1 MGITLLDGLGDKIRS
16 SSSLTGLKAII
27 IMNKN
32 SNNLIEN
39 FTLLISNTRLY
50 LINLLDF
57 RKDADQL
64 NTTQAIKAD
73 VQFKGATAW
82 ILICSIFVASIGLNT
97 NSIPVVIGA
106 MLISP
111 LMGPILGVGLSIAIN
126 DIDTLKSSLISLGT
140 MVLLSVLTSF
150 LYFYVFDINADTSE
164 LFVRTRPDIREILI
178 AFFGGLALIIARTKK
193 GTIATV
199 IYGVAIATALIP
211 PLCTAGYGIAV
222 GSMDYFLGAM
232 YLFII
237 NTIFIALATFIVIKF
252 LKFPMINYVDSMRRR
267 RISRFVTLA
276 AVIVMIPAVWTFV
289 NVVNESNFKNDAFSF
304 INSELEILPN
314 SKFIKKNA
322 LIQYNKDESS
332 VIELT
337 TLGNDQISEE
347 IEFVLNTKMKNYSS
361 LNDTELIISQS
372 LFREINNLEYMEE
385 LRSRDSLDLLSQTQK
400 INFLEDKVQQLLVLE
415 KNYIEFPNLL
425 KEVNINYSEIDE
437 FSYSN
442 ILKSDFKSI
451 DTVSVFYVK
460 WNDTLVDEMD
470 IINRSI
476 QLEKWLKYKLNLDTI
491 ILKRA

>member
-1 MGITLLDGLGDKIRS
+1 
-16 SSSLTGLKAII
+16 
-27 IMNKN
+27 MNQ
-32 SNNLIEN
+32 NNNIFEN
-39 FTLLISNTRLY
+39 FSQLFYDTRKY
-50 LINLLDF
+50 LVNLLDF
-57 RKDADQL
+57 RKDADQIS
-64 NTTQAIKAD
+64 TIEEIKANI
-73 VQFKGATAW
+73 QFKGATAW
-82 ILICSIFVASIGLNT
+82 ILICSILVASIGLNT

-126 DIDTLKSSLISLGT
+126 DIDTLKTSLISLGT
-140 MVLLSVLTSF
+140 MILLSVLTSF
-150 LYFYVFDINADTSE
+150 VYFWIFDINADTSE
-164 LFVRTRPDIREILI
+164 LFARTRPDIREILI
-178 AFFGGLALIIARTKK
+178 AFFGGLALIIATTKK

-222 GSMDYFLGAM
+222 GDLNYFLGAM

-252 LKFPMINYVDSMRRR
+252 LKFPMINYVDSIKRK
-267 RISRFVTLA
+267 RISRFATLA
-276 AVIVMIPAVWTFV
+276 AIIVMIPAVWTFV
-289 NVVNESNFKNDAFSF
+289 NVVNESNFKNDALKFL
-304 INSELEILPN
+304 NSELDILPN
-314 SKFIKKNA
+314 SKYIKKNTVV
-322 LIQYNKDESS
+322 QYHSDKPS

-337 TLGNDQISEE
+337 TLGNDQISKE

-361 LNDTELIISQS
+361 LNNTELIINQS
-372 LFREINNLEYMEE
+372 IFREINNLEYMEE

-400 INFLEDKVQQLLVLE
+400 INFLEDKVQELLVLE

-425 KEVNINYSEIDE
+425 KELNINYSEIDE

-460 WNDTLVDEMD
+460 WNDSLVNEVD
-470 IINRSI
+470 IIDKSS
-476 QLEKWLKYKLNLDTI
+476 QLEKWLKYKLNLDSI
-491 ILKRA
+491 IIKREF

>member
-1 MGITLLDGLGDKIRS
+1 
-16 SSSLTGLKAII
+16 
-27 IMNKN
+27 MNQ
-32 SNNLIEN
+32 SNNIFQN
-39 FTLLISNTRLY
+39 FSQLFSDTRIY

-57 RKDADQL
+57 RKDADQI
-64 NTTQAIKAD
+64 TTTEAIKAD
-73 VQFKGATAW
+73 IQFKGATAW
-82 ILICSIFVASIGLNT
+82 ILICSIIVASIGLNT

-111 LMGPILGVGLSIAIN
+111 LMGPILGIGLSIAIN
-126 DIDTLKSSLISLGT
+126 DIDTLKTSLVSLGT
-140 MVLLSVLTSF
+140 MILLSILTSF
-150 LYFYVFDINADTSE
+150 FYFWIFDINADTSE
-164 LFVRTRPDIREILI
+164 LFARTRPDIREILI

-222 GSMDYFLGAM
+222 GSWDYFLGAM

-252 LKFPMINYVDSMRRR
+252 LKFPMINYVDSIRRR
-267 RISRFVTLA
+267 RISRFATLA
-276 AVIVMIPAVWTFV
+276 AIIVMIPAVWTFV
-289 NVVNESNFKNDAFSF
+289 NVVNESNFKNDALSF
-304 INSELEILPN
+304 LNSELDILPN
-314 SKFIKKNA
+314 SKYIKKNTVV
-322 LIQYNKDESS
+322 QYNSDKPS

-337 TLGNDQISEE
+337 TLGNDQISKE
-347 IEFVLNTKMKNYSS
+347 IEFVLNTKMKNYNS
-361 LNDTELIISQS
+361 LNNTELIINQS
-372 LFREINNLEYMEE
+372 VFREINNLEYMEE

-400 INFLEDKVQQLLVLE
+400 INFLEDKVQELLVLE

-425 KEVNINYSEIDE
+425 KELNINYSEIDE

-460 WNDTLVDEMD
+460 WNDSLVNEID
-470 IINRSI
+470 IISKSS
-476 QLEKWLKYKLNLDTI
+476 QLEKWLKYKLNLDSI
-491 ILKRA
+491 IIKREF

>member
-1 MGITLLDGLGDKIRS
+1 
-16 SSSLTGLKAII
+16 
-27 IMNKN
+27 MNQ
-32 SNNLIEN
+32 NNNIFEN
-39 FTLLISNTRLY
+39 FSQLFYDTRKY
-50 LINLLDF
+50 LVNLLDF
-57 RKDADQL
+57 RKDADQIS
-64 NTTQAIKAD
+64 TIEEIKANI
-73 VQFKGATAW
+73 QFKGATAW
-82 ILICSIFVASIGLNT
+82 ILICSILVASIGLNT

-126 DIDTLKSSLISLGT
+126 DIDTLKTSLISLGT
-140 MVLLSVLTSF
+140 MILLSVLTSF
-150 LYFYVFDINADTSE
+150 VYFWIFDINADTSE
-164 LFVRTRPDIREILI
+164 LFARTRPDIREILI
-178 AFFGGLALIIARTKK
+178 AFFGGLALIIATTKK

-222 GSMDYFLGAM
+222 GDLDYFLGAM

-237 NTIFIALATFIVIKF
+237 NTIFIALATFIVTKF
-252 LKFPMINYVDSMRRR
+252 LKFPMINYVDSIKRK
-267 RISRFVTLA
+267 RISRFATLA

-289 NVVNESNFKNDAFSF
+289 NVVNESNFKNDALKFL
-304 INSELEILPN
+304 NSELDILPN
-314 SKFIKKNA
+314 SKYIKKNTVV
-322 LIQYNKDESS
+322 QYHSDKPS

-337 TLGNDQISEE
+337 TLGNDQISKE

-361 LNDTELIISQS
+361 LNNTELIINQS
-372 LFREINNLEYMEE
+372 IFREINNLEYMEE

-400 INFLEDKVQQLLVLE
+400 INFLEDKVQELLVLE

-425 KEVNINYSEIDE
+425 KELNINYSEIDE

-460 WNDTLVDEMD
+460 WNDSLVNEVDVT
-470 IINRSI
+470 RKSS
-476 QLEKWLKYKLNLDTI
+476 QLEKWLKYKLNLDSI
-491 ILKRA
+491 IIKREF

>member
-1 MGITLLDGLGDKIRS
+1 M
-16 SSSLTGLKAII
+16 
-27 IMNKN
+27 MNKN
-32 SNNLIEN
+32 NNNIIDN
-39 FTLLISNTRLY
+39 FTLLISNTRIY
-50 LINLLDF
+50 LVNLLDF
-57 RKDADQL
+57 RKDADQIS
-64 NTTQAIKAD
+64 TTEAIKAD

-126 DIDTLKSSLISLGT
+126 DIDTLRTSIISLGT
-140 MVLLSVLTSF
+140 MMLLSILTSF

-164 LFVRTRPDIREILI
+164 LFARTRPDIREILI

-222 GSMDYFLGAM
+222 GSMDYFLEAM

-237 NTIFIALATFIVIKF
+237 NTIFIALATFIVVKF
-252 LKFPMINYVDSMRRR
+252 LKFPMINYVDSIRRR
-267 RISRFVTLA
+267 RISRFATLA
-276 AVIVMIPAVWTFV
+276 AIVVMIPAVWTFV
-289 NVVNESNFKNDAFSF
+289 NVVKESNFKNDAMSF
-304 INSELEILPN
+304 VNSELDILPN
-314 SKFIKKNA
+314 SKYIKKNI
-322 LIQYNKDESS
+322 LIQYNKDIPS

-337 TLGNDQISEE
+337 TLGNDQISDE
-347 IEFVLNTKMKNYSS
+347 IEFVLSTKMKNYSS
-361 LNDTELIISQS
+361 LDNTELIINQS

-400 INFLEDKVQQLLVLE
+400 INFLENKIQQLLKLE
-415 KNYIEFPNLL
+415 QNYIEFPGLVN
-425 KEVNINYSEIDE
+425 EVSINYSEIQN

-442 ILKSDFKSI
+442 VLKSDFKSI
-451 DTVSVFYVK
+451 DTISVFYVK
-460 WNDTLVDEMD
+460 WNDSLINELD
-470 IINRSI
+470 IANKSV
-476 QLEKWLKYKLNLDTI
+476 QLEKWLKYKLNLDS
-491 ILKRA
+491 ILIKRQL

>member
-1 MGITLLDGLGDKIRS
+1 
-16 SSSLTGLKAII
+16 
-27 IMNKN
+27 MNQ
-32 SNNLIEN
+32 NNNIFEN
-39 FTLLISNTRLY
+39 FSQLFYDTRIY
-50 LINLLDF
+50 LVNLLDF
-57 RKDADQL
+57 RKDADQIS
-64 NTTQAIKAD
+64 TIEEIKANI
-73 VQFKGATAW
+73 QFKGATAW
-82 ILICSIFVASIGLNT
+82 ILICSILVASIGLNT

-126 DIDTLKSSLISLGT
+126 DIDTLKTSLISLGT
-140 MVLLSVLTSF
+140 MILLSVLTSF
-150 LYFYVFDINADTSE
+150 VYFWIFDINADTSE
-164 LFVRTRPDIREILI
+164 LFARTRPDIREILI
-178 AFFGGLALIIARTKK
+178 AFFGGLALIIATTKK

-222 GSMDYFLGAM
+222 GDLNYFLGAM

-252 LKFPMINYVDSMRRR
+252 LKFPMINYVDSIKRK
-267 RISRFVTLA
+267 RISRFATLA
-276 AVIVMIPAVWTFV
+276 AIIVMIPAVWTFV
-289 NVVNESNFKNDAFSF
+289 NVVNESNFKNDALKFL
-304 INSELEILPN
+304 NSELDILPN
-314 SKFIKKNA
+314 SKYIKKNTVV
-322 LIQYNKDESS
+322 QYHSDKPS

-337 TLGNDQISEE
+337 TLGNDQISKE

-361 LNDTELIISQS
+361 LNNTELIINQS
-372 LFREINNLEYMEE
+372 IFREINNLEYMEE

-400 INFLEDKVQQLLVLE
+400 INFLEDKVQEFLVLE

-425 KEVNINYSEIDE
+425 KELNINYSEIDE

-460 WNDTLVDEMD
+460 WNDSLVNEVD
-470 IINRSI
+470 IIDKSS
-476 QLEKWLKYKLNLDTI
+476 QLEKWLKYKLNLDSI
-491 ILKRA
+491 IIKREF

>member
-1 MGITLLDGLGDKIRS
+1 
-16 SSSLTGLKAII
+16 
-27 IMNKN
+27 MNQ
-32 SNNLIEN
+32 NNNIFEN
-39 FTLLISNTRLY
+39 FNQLFYDTRKY
-50 LINLLDF
+50 LVNLLDF
-57 RKDADQL
+57 RKDADQIS
-64 NTTQAIKAD
+64 TIEEIKANI
-73 VQFKGATAW
+73 QFKGATAW
-82 ILICSIFVASIGLNT
+82 ILICSILVASIGLNT

-126 DIDTLKSSLISLGT
+126 DIDTLKTSLISLGT
-140 MVLLSVLTSF
+140 MILLSVLTSF
-150 LYFYVFDINADTSE
+150 VYFWIFDINADTSE
-164 LFVRTRPDIREILI
+164 LFARTRPDIREILI
-178 AFFGGLALIIARTKK
+178 AFFGGLALIIATTKK

-222 GSMDYFLGAM
+222 GDLDYFLGAM

-237 NTIFIALATFIVIKF
+237 NTIFIALATFIVTKF
-252 LKFPMINYVDSMRRR
+252 LKFPMINYVDSIKRK
-267 RISRFVTLA
+267 RISRFATLA

-289 NVVNESNFKNDAFSF
+289 NVVNESNFKNDALKFL
-304 INSELEILPN
+304 NSELDILPN
-314 SKFIKKNA
+314 SKYIKKNTVV
-322 LIQYNKDESS
+322 QYHSDKPS

-337 TLGNDQISEE
+337 TLGNDQISKE

-361 LNDTELIISQS
+361 LNNTELIINQS
-372 LFREINNLEYMEE
+372 IFREINNLEYMEE

-400 INFLEDKVQQLLVLE
+400 INFLEDKVQELLVLE

-425 KEVNINYSEIDE
+425 KELNINYSEIDE

-460 WNDTLVDEMD
+460 WNDSLVNEVDVA
-470 IINRSI
+470 RKSS
-476 QLEKWLKYKLNLDTI
+476 QLEKWLKYKLNLDSI
-491 ILKRA
+491 IIKREF

>member
-1 MGITLLDGLGDKIRS
+1 
-16 SSSLTGLKAII
+16 
-27 IMNKN
+27 MNQ
-32 SNNLIEN
+32 SNNIFQN
-39 FTLLISNTRLY
+39 FSQLFSDTRIY

-57 RKDADQL
+57 RKDADQI
-64 NTTQAIKAD
+64 TTTEAIKAD
-73 VQFKGATAW
+73 IQFKGATAW
-82 ILICSIFVASIGLNT
+82 ILICSIIVASIGLNT

-111 LMGPILGVGLSIAIN
+111 LMGPILGIGLSIAIN
-126 DIDTLKSSLISLGT
+126 DIDTLKTSLVSLGT
-140 MVLLSVLTSF
+140 MILLSILTSF
-150 LYFYVFDINADTSE
+150 FYFWIFDINADTSE
-164 LFVRTRPDIREILI
+164 LFARTRPDIREILI

-222 GSMDYFLGAM
+222 GSWDYFLGAM

-252 LKFPMINYVDSMRRR
+252 LKFPMINYVDSIRRR
-267 RISRFVTLA
+267 RISRFATLA
-276 AVIVMIPAVWTFV
+276 AIIVMIPAVWTFV
-289 NVVNESNFKNDAFSF
+289 NVVNESNFKNDALSF
-304 INSELEILPN
+304 LNSELDILPN
-314 SKFIKKNA
+314 SKYIKKNTVV
-322 LIQYNKDESS
+322 QYNSDKPS

-337 TLGNDQISEE
+337 TLGNDQISKE

-361 LNDTELIISQS
+361 LNNTELIINQS
-372 LFREINNLEYMEE
+372 IFREINNLEYMEE

-400 INFLEDKVQQLLVLE
+400 INFLEDKVQELLVLE

-425 KEVNINYSEIDE
+425 KELNINYSEIDE

-460 WNDTLVDEMD
+460 WNDSLVNEID
-470 IINRSI
+470 IISKSS
-476 QLEKWLKYKLNLDTI
+476 QLEKWLKYKLNLDSI
-491 ILKRA
+491 IIKREF

>member
-1 MGITLLDGLGDKIRS
+1 
-16 SSSLTGLKAII
+16 
-27 IMNKN
+27 MNQ
-32 SNNLIEN
+32 NNNIFEN
-39 FTLLISNTRLY
+39 FNQLFYDTRKY
-50 LINLLDF
+50 LVNLLDF
-57 RKDADQL
+57 RKDADQIS
-64 NTTQAIKAD
+64 TIEEIKANI
-73 VQFKGATAW
+73 QFKGATAW
-82 ILICSIFVASIGLNT
+82 ILICSILVASIGLNT

-126 DIDTLKSSLISLGT
+126 DIDTLKTSLISLGT
-140 MVLLSVLTSF
+140 MILLSVLTSF
-150 LYFYVFDINADTSE
+150 VYFWIFDINADTSE
-164 LFVRTRPDIREILI
+164 LFARTRPDIREILI
-178 AFFGGLALIIARTKK
+178 AFFGGLALIIATTKK

-222 GSMDYFLGAM
+222 GDLNYFLGAM

-252 LKFPMINYVDSMRRR
+252 LKFPMINYVDSIKRK
-267 RISRFVTLA
+267 RISRFATLA
-276 AVIVMIPAVWTFV
+276 AIIVMIPAVWTFV
-289 NVVNESNFKNDAFSF
+289 NVVNESNFKNDALKFL
-304 INSELEILPN
+304 NSELDILPN
-314 SKFIKKNA
+314 SKYIKKNTVV
-322 LIQYNKDESS
+322 QYHSDKPS

-337 TLGNDQISEE
+337 TLGNDQISKE

-361 LNDTELIISQS
+361 LNNTELIINQS
-372 LFREINNLEYMEE
+372 IFREINNLEYMEE

-400 INFLEDKVQQLLVLE
+400 INFLEDKVQELLVLE

-425 KEVNINYSEIDE
+425 KELNINYSEIDE

-460 WNDTLVDEMD
+460 WNDSLVNEVDVT
-470 IINRSI
+470 RKSS
-476 QLEKWLKYKLNLDTI
+476 QLEKWLKYKLNLDSI
-491 ILKRA
+491 IIKREF

>member
-1 MGITLLDGLGDKIRS
+1 
-16 SSSLTGLKAII
+16 
-27 IMNKN
+27 MNQ
-32 SNNLIEN
+32 SNNIFQN
-39 FTLLISNTRLY
+39 FSQLFSDTRIY

-57 RKDADQL
+57 RKDADQI
-64 NTTQAIKAD
+64 TTTEAIKAD
-73 VQFKGATAW
+73 IQFKGATAW
-82 ILICSIFVASIGLNT
+82 ILICSIIVASIGLNT

-111 LMGPILGVGLSIAIN
+111 LMGPILGIGLSIAIN
-126 DIDTLKSSLISLGT
+126 DIDTLKTSLVSLGT
-140 MVLLSVLTSF
+140 MILLSILTSF
-150 LYFYVFDINADTSE
+150 FYFWIFDINADTSE
-164 LFVRTRPDIREILI
+164 LFARTRPDIREILI

-222 GSMDYFLGAM
+222 GSWDYFLGAM

-252 LKFPMINYVDSMRRR
+252 LKFPMINYVDSIRRR
-267 RISRFVTLA
+267 RISRFATLA
-276 AVIVMIPAVWTFV
+276 AIIVMIPAVWTFV
-289 NVVNESNFKNDAFSF
+289 NVVNESNFKNDALSF
-304 INSELEILPN
+304 LNSELDILPN
-314 SKFIKKNA
+314 SKYIKKNTVV
-322 LIQYNKDESS
+322 QYNSDKPS

-337 TLGNDQISEE
+337 TLGNDQISKE

-361 LNDTELIISQS
+361 LNNTELIINQS
-372 LFREINNLEYMEE
+372 VFREINNLEYMEE

-400 INFLEDKVQQLLVLE
+400 INFLEDKVQELLVLE
-415 KNYIEFPNLL
+415 ENYIEFPNLL
-425 KEVNINYSEIDE
+425 KELNINYSEIDE

-460 WNDTLVDEMD
+460 WNDSLVNEVD
-470 IINRSI
+470 ISAKSS
-476 QLEKWLKYKLNLDTI
+476 QLERWLKYKLNLDSI
-491 ILKRA
+491 VIKREF

>member
-1 MGITLLDGLGDKIRS
+1 
-16 SSSLTGLKAII
+16 
-27 IMNKN
+27 MNQ
-32 SNNLIEN
+32 NNNIFEN
-39 FTLLISNTRLY
+39 FSQLFYDTRKY
-50 LINLLDF
+50 LVNLLDF
-57 RKDADQL
+57 RKDADQIS
-64 NTTQAIKAD
+64 TIEEIKANI
-73 VQFKGATAW
+73 QFKGATAW
-82 ILICSIFVASIGLNT
+82 ILICSILVASIGLNT

-126 DIDTLKSSLISLGT
+126 DIDTLKTSLISLGT
-140 MVLLSVLTSF
+140 MILLSVLTSF
-150 LYFYVFDINADTSE
+150 VYFWIFDINADTSE
-164 LFVRTRPDIREILI
+164 LFARTRPDIREILI
-178 AFFGGLALIIARTKK
+178 AFFGGLALIIATTKK

-222 GSMDYFLGAM
+222 GDLNYFLGAM

-252 LKFPMINYVDSMRRR
+252 LKFPMINYVDSIKRK
-267 RISRFVTLA
+267 RISRFATLA
-276 AVIVMIPAVWTFV
+276 AIIVMIPAVWTFV
-289 NVVNESNFKNDAFSF
+289 NVVNESNFKNDALKFL
-304 INSELEILPN
+304 NSELDILPN
-314 SKFIKKNA
+314 SKYIKKNTVV
-322 LIQYNKDESS
+322 QYHSDKPS

-337 TLGNDQISEE
+337 TLGNDQISKE

-361 LNDTELIISQS
+361 LNNTELIINQS
-372 LFREINNLEYMEE
+372 IFREINNLEYMEE

-400 INFLEDKVQQLLVLE
+400 INFLEDKVQELLVLE

-425 KEVNINYSEIDE
+425 KELNINYSEIDE

-460 WNDTLVDEMD
+460 WNDSLVNEVDVT
-470 IINRSI
+470 RKSS
-476 QLEKWLKYKLNLDTI
+476 QLEKWLKYKLNLDSI
-491 ILKRA
+491 IIKREF

>member
-1 MGITLLDGLGDKIRS
+1 
-16 SSSLTGLKAII
+16 
-27 IMNKN
+27 MNQ
-32 SNNLIEN
+32 SNNIFEN
-39 FTLLISNTRLY
+39 FSQLLSDTRMY
-50 LINLLDF
+50 LVTLLDF
-57 RKDADQL
+57 RKDADQI
-64 NTTQAIKAD
+64 TTTEAIKAD
-73 VQFKGATAW
+73 IQFKGATAW
-82 ILICSIFVASIGLNT
+82 ILICSIIVASIGLNT

-111 LMGPILGVGLSIAIN
+111 LMGPILGIGLSIAIN
-126 DIDTLKSSLISLGT
+126 DIDTLKTSLVSLGT
-140 MVLLSVLTSF
+140 MILLSILTSF
-150 LYFYVFDINADTSE
+150 FYFWIFDINADTSE
-164 LFVRTRPDIREILI
+164 LFARTRPDIREILI

-222 GSMDYFLGAM
+222 GSWDYFLGAM

-252 LKFPMINYVDSMRRR
+252 LKFPMINYVDSIRRR
-267 RISRFVTLA
+267 RISRFATLA
-276 AVIVMIPAVWTFV
+276 AIIVMIPAVWTFV
-289 NVVNESNFKNDAFSF
+289 NVVNESNFKNDALSF
-304 INSELEILPN
+304 LNSELDILPN
-314 SKFIKKNA
+314 SKYIKKNTVV
-322 LIQYNKDESS
+322 QYNSDKPS

-337 TLGNDQISEE
+337 TLGNDQISKE

-361 LNDTELIISQS
+361 LNNTELIINQS
-372 LFREINNLEYMEE
+372 VFREINNLEYMEE

-400 INFLEDKVQQLLVLE
+400 INFLEDKVQELLVLE

-425 KEVNINYSEIDE
+425 KELNINYSEIDE

-460 WNDTLVDEMD
+460 WNDSLVNEID
-470 IINRSI
+470 IISKSS
-476 QLEKWLKYKLNLDTI
+476 QLEKWLKYKLNLDSI
-491 ILKRA
+491 IIKREF

>member
-1 MGITLLDGLGDKIRS
+1 M
-16 SSSLTGLKAII
+16 
-27 IMNKN
+27 MNKN
-32 SNNLIEN
+32 NNNIIDN
-39 FTLLISNTRLY
+39 FTLLISNTRIY
-50 LINLLDF
+50 LVNLLDF
-57 RKDADQL
+57 RKDADQIS
-64 NTTQAIKAD
+64 TTEAIKAD

-126 DIDTLKSSLISLGT
+126 DIDTLKSSLVSLGT

-276 AVIVMIPAVWTFV
+276 AIIVMIPAVWTFV

-491 ILKRA
+491 ILKREL

>member
-1 MGITLLDGLGDKIRS
+1 
-16 SSSLTGLKAII
+16 
-27 IMNKN
+27 MNKN

-126 DIDTLKSSLISLGT
+126 DIDTLKSSLVSLGT

-276 AVIVMIPAVWTFV
+276 AIIVMIPAVWTFV

-491 ILKRA
+491 ILKREL

>member
-1 MGITLLDGLGDKIRS
+1 
-16 SSSLTGLKAII
+16 
-27 IMNKN
+27 MNQ
-32 SNNLIEN
+32 SNNIFQN
-39 FTLLISNTRLY
+39 FSQLFSDTRIY

-57 RKDADQL
+57 RKDADQI
-64 NTTQAIKAD
+64 TTTEAIKAD
-73 VQFKGATAW
+73 IQFKGATAW
-82 ILICSIFVASIGLNT
+82 ILICSIIVASIGLNT

-111 LMGPILGVGLSIAIN
+111 LMGPILGIGLSIAIN
-126 DIDTLKSSLISLGT
+126 DIDTLKTSLVSLGT
-140 MVLLSVLTSF
+140 MILLSILTSF
-150 LYFYVFDINADTSE
+150 FYFWIFDINADTSE
-164 LFVRTRPDIREILI
+164 LFARTRPDIREILI

-222 GSMDYFLGAM
+222 GSWDYFLGAM

-252 LKFPMINYVDSMRRR
+252 LKYPMINYVDSIRRR
-267 RISRFVTLA
+267 RISRFATLA
-276 AVIVMIPAVWTFV
+276 AIIVMIPAVWTFV
-289 NVVNESNFKNDAFSF
+289 NVVNESNFKNDALSF
-304 INSELEILPN
+304 LNSELDILPN
-314 SKFIKKNA
+314 SKYIKKNTVV
-322 LIQYNKDESS
+322 QYNSDKPS

-337 TLGNDQISEE
+337 TLGNDQISKE

-361 LNDTELIISQS
+361 LNNTELIINQS
-372 LFREINNLEYMEE
+372 VFREINNLEYMEE

-400 INFLEDKVQQLLVLE
+400 INFLEDKVQELLVLE

-425 KEVNINYSEIDE
+425 KELNINYSEIDE

-460 WNDTLVDEMD
+460 WNDSLVNEID
-470 IINRSI
+470 IISKSS
-476 QLEKWLKYKLNLDTI
+476 QLEKWLKYKLNLDSI
-491 ILKRA
+491 IIKREF

>member
-1 MGITLLDGLGDKIRS
+1 
-16 SSSLTGLKAII
+16 
-27 IMNKN
+27 MNQ
-32 SNNLIEN
+32 NNNIFEN
-39 FTLLISNTRLY
+39 FSQLFYDTRIY
-50 LINLLDF
+50 LVNLLDF
-57 RKDADQL
+57 RKDADQIS
-64 NTTQAIKAD
+64 TIEEIKANI
-73 VQFKGATAW
+73 QFKGATAW
-82 ILICSIFVASIGLNT
+82 ILICSILVASIGLNT

-126 DIDTLKSSLISLGT
+126 DIDTLKTSLISLGT
-140 MVLLSVLTSF
+140 MILLSVLTSF
-150 LYFYVFDINADTSE
+150 VYFWIFDINADTSE
-164 LFVRTRPDIREILI
+164 LFARTRPDIREILI
-178 AFFGGLALIIARTKK
+178 AFFGGLALIIATTKK

-222 GSMDYFLGAM
+222 GDLNYFLGAM

-252 LKFPMINYVDSMRRR
+252 LKFPMINYVDSIKRK
-267 RISRFVTLA
+267 RISRFATLA

-289 NVVNESNFKNDAFSF
+289 NVVNESNFKNDALKFL
-304 INSELEILPN
+304 NSELDILPN
-314 SKFIKKNA
+314 SKYIKKNTVV
-322 LIQYNKDESS
+322 QYHSDKPS

-337 TLGNDQISEE
+337 TLGNDQISKE

-361 LNDTELIISQS
+361 LNNTELIINQS
-372 LFREINNLEYMEE
+372 IFREINNLEYMEE

-400 INFLEDKVQQLLVLE
+400 INFLEDKVQELLVLE

-425 KEVNINYSEIDE
+425 KELNINYSEIDE

-460 WNDTLVDEMD
+460 WNDSLVNEVDVT
-470 IINRSI
+470 RKSS
-476 QLEKWLKYKLNLDTI
+476 QLEKWLKYKLNLDSI
-491 ILKRA
+491 IIKREF

>member
-1 MGITLLDGLGDKIRS
+1 
-16 SSSLTGLKAII
+16 
-27 IMNKN
+27 MNQ
-32 SNNLIEN
+32 SNNIFQN
-39 FTLLISNTRLY
+39 FSQLFSDTRIY

-57 RKDADQL
+57 RKDTDQI
-64 NTTQAIKAD
+64 TTTEAIKAD
-73 VQFKGATAW
+73 IQFKGATAW
-82 ILICSIFVASIGLNT
+82 ILICSIIVASIGLNT

-111 LMGPILGVGLSIAIN
+111 LMGPILGIGLSIAIN
-126 DIDTLKSSLISLGT
+126 DIDTLKTSLVSLGT
-140 MVLLSVLTSF
+140 MILLSILTSF
-150 LYFYVFDINADTSE
+150 FYFWIFDINADTSE
-164 LFVRTRPDIREILI
+164 LFARTRPDIREILI

-222 GSMDYFLGAM
+222 GSWDYFLGAM

-252 LKFPMINYVDSMRRR
+252 LKFPMINYVDSIRRR
-267 RISRFVTLA
+267 RISRFATLA
-276 AVIVMIPAVWTFV
+276 AIIVMIPAVWTFV
-289 NVVNESNFKNDAFSF
+289 NVVNESNFKNDALSF
-304 INSELEILPN
+304 LNSELDILPN
-314 SKFIKKNA
+314 SKYIKKNTVV
-322 LIQYNKDESS
+322 QYNSDKPS

-337 TLGNDQISEE
+337 TLGNDQISKE

-361 LNDTELIISQS
+361 LNNTELIINQS
-372 LFREINNLEYMEE
+372 VFREINNLEYMEE

-400 INFLEDKVQQLLVLE
+400 INFLEDKVQELLVLE

-425 KEVNINYSEIDE
+425 KELNINYSEIDE

-460 WNDTLVDEMD
+460 WNDSLVNEID
-470 IINRSI
+470 IISKSS
-476 QLEKWLKYKLNLDTI
+476 QLEKWLKYKLNLDSI
-491 ILKRA
+491 IIKREF

>member
-1 MGITLLDGLGDKIRS
+1 
-16 SSSLTGLKAII
+16 
-27 IMNKN
+27 
-32 SNNLIEN
+32 
-39 FTLLISNTRLY
+39 
-50 LINLLDF
+50 
-57 RKDADQL
+57 
-64 NTTQAIKAD
+64 
-73 VQFKGATAW
+73 
-82 ILICSIFVASIGLNT
+82 
-97 NSIPVVIGA
+97 
-106 MLISP
+106 
-111 LMGPILGVGLSIAIN
+111 
-126 DIDTLKSSLISLGT
+126 
-140 MVLLSVLTSF
+140 MVLLSILTYF
-150 LYFYVFDINADTSE
+150 LYFYVFDINVDTSE
-164 LFVRTRPDIREILI
+164 LFVRTSPDIREILI

-276 AVIVMIPAVWTFV
+276 AIIVMIPAVWTFV

-491 ILKRA
+491 ILKREL

>member
-1 MGITLLDGLGDKIRS
+1 
-16 SSSLTGLKAII
+16 
-27 IMNKN
+27 MNQ
-32 SNNLIEN
+32 NNNIFEN
-39 FTLLISNTRLY
+39 FSQLFYDTRKY
-50 LINLLDF
+50 LVNLLDF
-57 RKDADQL
+57 RKDADQIS
-64 NTTQAIKAD
+64 TIEEIKANI
-73 VQFKGATAW
+73 QFKGATAW
-82 ILICSIFVASIGLNT
+82 ILICSILVASIGLNT

-126 DIDTLKSSLISLGT
+126 DIDTLKTSLISLGT
-140 MVLLSVLTSF
+140 MILLSVLTSF
-150 LYFYVFDINADTSE
+150 VYFWIFDINADTSE
-164 LFVRTRPDIREILI
+164 LFARTRPDIREILI
-178 AFFGGLALIIARTKK
+178 AFFGGLALIIATTKK

-222 GSMDYFLGAM
+222 GDLDYFLGAM

-252 LKFPMINYVDSMRRR
+252 LKFPMINYVDSIKRK
-267 RISRFVTLA
+267 RISRFATLA

-289 NVVNESNFKNDAFSF
+289 NVVNESNFKNDALKFL
-304 INSELEILPN
+304 NSELDILPN
-314 SKFIKKNA
+314 SKYIKKNTVV
-322 LIQYNKDESS
+322 QYHSDKPS

-337 TLGNDQISEE
+337 TLGNDQISKE

-361 LNDTELIISQS
+361 LNNTELIINQS
-372 LFREINNLEYMEE
+372 IFREINNLEYMEE

-400 INFLEDKVQQLLVLE
+400 INFLEDKVQELLVLE

-425 KEVNINYSEIDE
+425 KELNINYSEIDE

-460 WNDTLVDEMD
+460 WNDSLVNEVDVT
-470 IINRSI
+470 RKSS
-476 QLEKWLKYKLNLDTI
+476 QLEKWLKYKLNLDSI
-491 ILKRA
+491 IIKREF

>member
-1 MGITLLDGLGDKIRS
+1 
-16 SSSLTGLKAII
+16 
-27 IMNKN
+27 MNQ
-32 SNNLIEN
+32 NNNIFEN
-39 FTLLISNTRLY
+39 FSQLFSDTRIY
-50 LINLLDF
+50 LVNLLDF
-57 RKDADQL
+57 RKDADQIS
-64 NTTQAIKAD
+64 TTEAIKAD
-73 VQFKGATAW
+73 IQFKGATAW
-82 ILICSIFVASIGLNT
+82 ILICSILVASIGLNT

-111 LMGPILGVGLSIAIN
+111 LMGPILGIGLSIAIN
-126 DIDTLKSSLISLGT
+126 DIDTLKTSLISLGT
-140 MVLLSVLTSF
+140 MIILSILTSF
-150 LYFYVFDINADTSE
+150 IYFWIFDINADTSE
-164 LFVRTRPDIREILI
+164 LFARTRPDIREILI

-222 GSMDYFLGAM
+222 GDLDYFLGAM

-252 LKFPMINYVDSMRRR
+252 LKFPMINYVDSIRRR
-267 RISRFVTLA
+267 TISRFATLA
-276 AVIVMIPAVWTFV
+276 AIIVMIPAIWTFV
-289 NVVNESNFKNDAFSF
+289 NVVNESNFKNDAQSF
-304 INSELEILPN
+304 LNSELDILPN
-314 SKFIKKNA
+314 SKYIKKNTVV
-322 LIQYNKDESS
+322 QYHSEKPS

-337 TLGNDQISEE
+337 TLGNDQISKE

-361 LNDTELIISQS
+361 LNNTELIINQS
-372 LFREINNLEYMEE
+372 VFREINNLEYMEE

-400 INFLEDKVQQLLVLE
+400 INFLEDKVQELLVLE

-425 KEVNINYSEIDE
+425 KELNINYSEIDE

-460 WNDTLVDEMD
+460 WNDSLVNEVD
-470 IINRSI
+470 ISGKSS
-476 QLEKWLKYKLNLDTI
+476 QLERWLKYKLNLDSI
-491 ILKRA
+491 VIKREF

>member
-1 MGITLLDGLGDKIRS
+1 
-16 SSSLTGLKAII
+16 
-27 IMNKN
+27 MNKN

-126 DIDTLKSSLISLGT
+126 DIDTLKSSLVSLGT
-140 MVLLSVLTSF
+140 MVLLSILTSF
-150 LYFYVFDINADTSE
+150 LYFCVFDINADTSE

-252 LKFPMINYVDSMRRR
+252 LKFPMINYVDSIRRR

-276 AVIVMIPAVWTFV
+276 AIIVMIPAVWTFV

-491 ILKRA
+491 ILKREL